1 MDSDLQQC
9 YNNPVFHQLLEDFFL
24 NNKKNI
30 WYEICLWAGFV
41 SYCIILIA
49 LLFFKSSS
57 VQRVNLTPF
66 RFISYYLTHINV
78 MTLINGLGN
87 IILFIPFTIY
97 LCLFFSKKNI
107 WIHLLWACLFSIGAE
122 CLQYILKI
130 GVTDID
136 DVILN
141 TLGGLL
147 GIVAF
152 WLLRKLCKENTR
164 KVITVAFLIIGIL
177 FLSIYTCLYYGVF
190 GFRIRIL

>member
-1 MDSDLQQC
+1 MGL
-9 YNNPVFHQLLEDFFL
+9 
-24 NNKKNI
+24 
-30 WYEICLWAGFV
+30 FV
-41 SYCIILIA
+41 
-49 LLFFKSSS
+49 
-57 VQRVNLTPF
+57 
-66 RFISYYLTHINV
+66 
-78 MTLINGLGN
+78 
-87 IILFIPFTIY
+87 
-97 LCLFFSKKNI
+97 
-107 WIHLLWACLFSIGAE
+107 SIGAE

-177 FLSIYTCLYYGVF
+177 FLSIYACLYYGVF

>member
-1 MDSDLQQC
+1 MS
-9 YNNPVFHQLLEDFFL
+9 E
-24 NNKKNI
+24 KKNI
-30 WYEICLWAGFV
+30 WYKICLWGGFV

-57 VQRVNLTPF
+57 VQSINLTPF
-66 RFISYYLTHINV
+66 RFISYYLTHINA

-87 IILFIPFTIY
+87 IILFIPLTIY
-97 LCLFFSKKNI
+97 LCLFFSKKNP

-141 TLGGLL
+141 TFGSLL
-147 GIVAF
+147 GILVF
-152 WLLRKLCKENTR
+152 CLLRKLCKKNTR
-164 KVITVAFLIIGIL
+164 RVISVASFIIGIL
-177 FLSIYTCLYYGVF
+177 FLSIYVCLHYGVF
-190 GFRIRIL
+190 GFYIRIL